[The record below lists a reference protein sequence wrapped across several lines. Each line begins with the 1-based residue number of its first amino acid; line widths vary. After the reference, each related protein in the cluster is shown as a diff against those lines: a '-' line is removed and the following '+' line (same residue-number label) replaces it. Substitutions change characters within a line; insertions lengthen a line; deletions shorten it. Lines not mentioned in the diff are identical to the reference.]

1 MKNEQFSKSAINFDR
16 KIIPS
21 ELFIELKF
29 AKGWKKA
36 Y

>member
-21 ELFIELKF
+21 ELFIELNIE
-29 AKGWKKA
+29 